1 MSGSSPR
8 DGPDDGDG
16 VEGDLRAVCLDDGGG
31 SGADHLSSGGG
42 VASKGRGAAGSVV
55 KNLSLHQ
62 TARTVINLALY
73 PFEKYVAGLHLR
85 GEGQPLTSP
94 LPVLA

>member
-62 TARTVINLALY
+62 KEPVINLALY
-73 PFEKYVAGLHLR
+73 PFEKFVTGLQLR
-85 GEGQPLTSP
+85 GEGQPLTSS

>member
-42 VASKGRGAAGSVV
+42 VTSKGRGAAGTVV

-62 TARTVINLALY
+62 KETVICNLAVY
-73 PFEKYVAGLHLR
+73 PFEMYVTGLHL
-85 GEGQPLTSP
+85 
-94 LPVLA
+94 